1 MAVGL
6 LTLVKVE
13 PEQAFSTKRPLY
25 KRALYKRSTRAAQHI
40 SGRIYGSVHK
50 AAQYISGSV
59 HKRLSTYRSAHKG
72 CFAPEFRNR
81 LRLLVHNVTAPSGA
95 WCARK

>member
-50 AAQYISGSV
+50 AAQY
-59 HKRLSTYRSAHKG
+59 YRSAHKG